1 MHRGFVVA
9 LALFGTFMI
18 LYHAHAWWRSR
29 GAPPMAVAVPDK
41 VSAQDVDYGLP
52 TRTSTVTL
60 GNLGL
65 LRDYTTEVTPSMGNL
80 GGYTVA
86 SSSSSAAAQAAS
98 VPSMNMGANVLRG
111 LTVSSRSVSEFPN
124 NSLTLFR

>member
-1 MHRGFVVA
+1 MNRGFVIA
-9 LALFGTFMI
+9 LALFGAFMV

-65 LRDYTTEVTPSMGNL
+65 LRDYTVQAGTPSIGNI

-86 SSSSSAAAQAAS
+86 SSSSSAAAQAGAM
-98 VPSMNMGANVLRG
+98 PNMNMGANVLRG

-124 NSLTLFR
+124 NSLTLF